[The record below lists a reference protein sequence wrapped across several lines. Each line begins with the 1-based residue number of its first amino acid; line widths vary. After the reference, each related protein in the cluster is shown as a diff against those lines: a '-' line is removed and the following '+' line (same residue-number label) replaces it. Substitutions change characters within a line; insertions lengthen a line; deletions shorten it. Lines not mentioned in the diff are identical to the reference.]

1 MQTAWEHSQTL
12 LMSLW
17 SHGHISKVLSPQALL
32 RCVDVGGDSL
42 GGWGYWVLIVSVPPL
57 LGILDSD

>member
-42 GGWGYWVLIVSVPPL
+42 GGVGVLGAYCECTPIT
-57 LGILDSD
+57 GDSGF